1 MLLLYCYAIPFH
13 LAEKLNW
20 GTIPAAGVISFA
32 LLGIEAI
39 GLEIEDPFGY
49 DPNNIP
55 LDLMADKLHA
65 DIEELIEIV

>member
-1 MLLLYCYAIPFH
+1 MLLLYCYAIPFQV
-13 LAEKLNW
+13 EKLNW
-20 GTIPAAGVISFA
+20 GTIPAAGSFA

-49 DPNNIP
+49 DPNDIP

-65 DIEELIEIV
+65 DIEELIEII